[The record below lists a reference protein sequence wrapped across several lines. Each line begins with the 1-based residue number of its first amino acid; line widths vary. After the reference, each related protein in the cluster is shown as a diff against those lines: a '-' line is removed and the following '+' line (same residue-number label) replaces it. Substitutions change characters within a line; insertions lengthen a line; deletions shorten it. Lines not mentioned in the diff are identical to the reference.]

1 VHDKS
6 PGRAQPSKS
15 PAKKV
20 EPRRRIMGSP
30 DKYELKKEIK
40 SLNEKLK
47 KNDSMMEKMT
57 RNESNSK
64 FSPKLTIN

>member
-1 VHDKS
+1 
-6 PGRAQPSKS
+6 
-15 PAKKV
+15 
-20 EPRRRIMGSP
+20 MGSP

-64 FSPKLTIN
+64 FSPKLIIN

>member
-1 VHDKS
+1 
-6 PGRAQPSKS
+6 
-15 PAKKV
+15 
-20 EPRRRIMGSP
+20 MGSP

-47 KNDSMMEKMT
+47 KNDALMEKMT

-64 FSPKLTIN
+64 FSQNLKIN